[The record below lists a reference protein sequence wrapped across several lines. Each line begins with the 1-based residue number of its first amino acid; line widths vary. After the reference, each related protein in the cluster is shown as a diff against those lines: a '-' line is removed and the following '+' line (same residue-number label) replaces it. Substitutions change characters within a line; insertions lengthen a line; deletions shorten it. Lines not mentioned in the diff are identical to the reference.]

1 MHRQHKTRLVDLY
14 ERPVE
19 RVRREKENS
28 TEGKTE
34 EEEIHILSVDIFI
47 VRANDLNDVIHLY

>member
-1 MHRQHKTRLVDLY
+1 VDLY